1 MTAPRPDPRASPG
14 AAGSDPAAAAPR
26 RLGPVQYL
34 WVAGAV
40 LVFAAL
46 LHWLGPVL
54 TPFLIA
60 AILAYFGSPAVTW
73 AERHRV
79 PRTMGT
85 LLAMLVILALLLG
98 LMFVLIPLVQSE
110 ITQVIRRLPELVG
123 QLNARVAPWLRD
135 TLGIELQLDLATVKQ
150 LISENLESA
159 ETVTLKVLSS
169 IKAGG
174 TVVLGILINLALIPV
189 VMFYLLRDWNHI
201 VARVDD
207 LLTRRWLPRV
217 RKIAGEI
224 DKVLAEFLR
233 GQLSVMGVLAV
244 YYAVGLSLAGLQF
257 ALPIGILTGILVFIP
272 YVGFGLGLILGM
284 LAALLQWSGLPGFLA
299 VVAVYGVG
307 QLLENYV
314 LVPWLVGDRIG
325 LHPLA
330 VIFALLAFGELFGF
344 AGVLLALPVSAS
356 LLVGLR
362 HLRAAYQATDLYR

>member
-14 AAGSDPAAAAPR
+14 AASSDPAAAAPR

-189 VMFYLLRDWNHI
+189 VI
-201 VARVDD
+201 
-207 LLTRRWLPRV
+207 
-217 RKIAGEI
+217 
-224 DKVLAEFLR
+224 
-233 GQLSVMGVLAV
+233 
-244 YYAVGLSLAGLQF
+244 
-257 ALPIGILTGILVFIP
+257 
-272 YVGFGLGLILGM
+272 LGLL
-284 LAALLQWSGLPGFLA
+284 FL
-299 VVAVYGVG
+299 
-307 QLLENYV
+307 
-314 LVPWLVGDRIG
+314 
-325 LHPLA
+325 
-330 VIFALLAFGELFGF
+330 
-344 AGVLLALPVSAS
+344 VSRR
-356 LLVGLR
+356 V
-362 HLRAAYQATDLYR
+362 